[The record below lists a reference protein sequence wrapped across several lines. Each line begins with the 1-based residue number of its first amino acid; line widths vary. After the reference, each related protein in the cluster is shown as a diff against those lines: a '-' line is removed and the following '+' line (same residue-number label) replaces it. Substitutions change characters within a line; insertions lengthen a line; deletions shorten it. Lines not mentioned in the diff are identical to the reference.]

1 MVLSTHRWRKMDSN
15 HRSLAGWSPLL
26 DFAPF
31 HGLEHGR
38 LAGFDDTLRPAHCC
52 GDVLASKMA
61 GRAML

>member
-1 MVLSTHRWRKMDSN
+1 MASN
-15 HRSLAGWSPLL
+15 HGPSWDASPLL

-38 LAGFDDTLRPAHCC
+38 LAGFDDALRPAHCC